1 MIGRYCLRGSHGLQI
16 GIVGHGPVLVTVPER
31 FMGLPGL
38 AVAAASC
45 FTRLPGFTVAAA
57 RCFTRFPGFP
67 VRVSNRFTG
76 RNGVVAGVTG
86 EIAVFAVGAIRLNL
100 RRRVIAIAVRH
111 IARFLGF
118 AISVAADLAPSS
130 ALTV

>member
-16 GIVGHGPVLVTVPER
+16 GIVGHGPVVVTVPKR
-31 FMGLPGL
+31 FMGLPGFT
-38 AVAAASC
+38 VAAASC
-45 FTRLPGFTVAAA
+45 FTRFPGFT
-57 RCFTRFPGFP
+57 

-76 RNGVVAGVTG
+76 RNVVVAGVTG

-100 RRRVIAIAVRH
+100 RRRVIAI
-111 IARFLGF
+111 
-118 AISVAADLAPSS
+118 SVAADLAPSS